1 MSGYYIGILQ
11 GSLTSVAVALTS
23 LVIAV
28 VLGLLTAAARLSKRR
43 SSVVIATVYAT
54 VMRGIPE
61 LVLMLLVFYGGTVGL
76 NQLLKMMGSTVSVD
90 INPFIA
96 GVLTLGAIYGAYMS
110 ETFRGAILAIPAG
123 QAEAALAF
131 GMSKRYVYL
140 RIILPQMVRYALP
153 GFSNNWLVLIK
164 ATALVS
170 LIGLQDMTYLA
181 KQASAATRQPF
192 VFLLFTGLLFL
203 FITSLSLWGLRQLN
217 ERYSL
222 GSKQVVLL

>member
-76 NQLLKMMGSTVSVD
+76 NQLLKM
-90 INPFIA
+90 I
-96 GVLTLGAIYGAYMS
+96 
-110 ETFRGAILAIPAG
+110 
-123 QAEAALAF
+123 
-131 GMSKRYVYL
+131 
-140 RIILPQMVRYALP
+140 
-153 GFSNNWLVLIK
+153 
-164 ATALVS
+164 
-170 LIGLQDMTYLA
+170 
-181 KQASAATRQPF
+181 
-192 VFLLFTGLLFL
+192 
-203 FITSLSLWGLRQLN
+203 
-217 ERYSL
+217 
-222 GSKQVVLL
+222 

>member
-1 MSGYYIGILQ
+1 MSGYYLGILQ

-76 NQLLKMMGSTVSVD
+76 NQLLKMMGSTASVD
-90 INPFIA
+90 IA
-96 GVLTLGAIYGAYMS
+96 GVVTLGAIYGAYMS

-131 GMSKRYVYL
+131 GMSKRHVYL

-203 FITSLSLWGLRQLN
+203 FFTSLSLWGLRQLN

-222 GSKQVVLL
+222 GSKQVVL